1 MFDRRLDVFAA
12 ALLLVFLLPLI
23 AWHAIRAGLRSW
35 TKIFHRSQ
43 TANLAG
49 LRQLFACEF
58 HFERAI
64 EAYEELI
71 DSTYAGGRP

>member
-1 MFDRRLDVFAA
+1 MFDRRPDVFAA

-23 AWHAIRAGLRSW
+23 AWHTIRAGWRSW
-35 TKIFHRSQ
+35 TKIFHRTQ
-43 TANLAG
+43 TDKLAG
-49 LRQLFACEF
+49 LKQLIASEF

-71 DSTYAGGRP
+71 DSTYAEDRP